1 MRTDAIMEMED
12 GAERPLGTELTLLLV
27 DFDTNILGNMRPM
40 SCHGYDRNFALCL
53 CHRHRCFPDVNNFVG
68 YNNGMAG
75 GITGGQGA
83 LLLCRRGAPIAHHS
97 SVIQPSSNQSQSK
110 GEPAEEGHYCST
122 VRAISCSGSGH
133 PCYIF
138 TVSGTPEQPSM
149 FRNLH
154 ELWRTPSKEAPV
166 SAGFQHAQADA
177 AYSSG
182 SPAGAVPAQEVAMPP
197 RGRTLWIAR
206 RGDSPPRPFRS
217 GCSLPLGL
225 TKGPDD
231 LGGTHCLSGRSSR
244 PRKFI
249 NELILE
255 RVCRKGK
262 DAGGSGRET
271 RMFLIE
277 GGPELPQIQAFR
289 ASASQCL
296 PACKPFRANPSA
308 QNFSSAKEV
317 SEEDR
322 NIGGGQRDL
331 DLGIWMLAHIGNL
344 MVAGDSKGTEE
355 MLALTMGSI
364 EQTAQ
369 DGGKWEVG

>member
-1 MRTDAIMEMED
+1 MTGILPCVFATDIDVFPTSIALLDTAMAWLEELQEDRVLYYSAGEEPPLSTTTPLSNHPATKAKAKANPQKKVTTAALSEQLAALAQATPAISLQFQALQNNQACFETFMNF
-12 GAERPLGTELTLLLV
+12 GGPPPKKPPYQQ
-27 DFDTNILGNMRPM
+27 DFSMPKQMQHIPQGDMGRLEP
-40 SCHGYDRNFALCL
+40 F
-53 CHRHRCFPDVNNFVG
+53 RHRK
-68 YNNGMAG
+68 
-75 GITGGQGA
+75 
-83 LLLCRRGAPIAHHS
+83 S
-97 SVIQPSSNQSQSK
+97 
-110 GEPAEEGHYCST
+110 
-122 VRAISCSGSGH
+122 
-133 PCYIF
+133 PCP
-138 TVSGTPEQPSM
+138 T
-149 FRNLH
+149 
-154 ELWRTPSKEAPV
+154 
-166 SAGFQHAQADA
+166 
-177 AYSSG
+177 
-182 SPAGAVPAQEVAMPP
+182 
-197 RGRTLWIAR
+197 RGRTLWTAR
-206 RGDSPPRPFRS
+206 RGDSSPRPFRS

-271 RMFLIE
+271 RRFLIE

-296 PACKPFRANPSA
+296 PAFKPFRTNPSA
-308 QNFSSAKEV
+308 QNFSKAKEV

-322 NIGGGQRDL
+322 EIGGGQRDL
-331 DLGIWMLAHIGNL
+331 DLGIWMLAHIGDL
-344 MVAGDSKGTEE
+344 MVARNSKGTEE

-369 DGGKWEVG
+369 DGGKWEVE